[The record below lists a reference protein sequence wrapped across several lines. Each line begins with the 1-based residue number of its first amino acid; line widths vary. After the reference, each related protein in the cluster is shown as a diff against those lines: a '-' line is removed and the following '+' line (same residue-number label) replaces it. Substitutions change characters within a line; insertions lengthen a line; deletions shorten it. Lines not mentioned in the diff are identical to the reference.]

1 MCATLAKPQ
10 GPAQPICA
18 LISRVLKFALYL
30 LGSLTIFAQNETAPP
45 LHHIWSMSGALTPP
59 SSAAPVSIAQNYIQ
73 SIAAQHGVN
82 EKDLAG
88 LYLVKEHRSTQISV
102 THLLFRQQGQVLNAG
117 GKLFPRPS
125 AAAPSIESGAKAIR
139 AAAREVNP
147 AADSSYLPSRTFLA
161 KGEKTL
167 KFVRGGFGAAVDGQ
181 PVWYPVGRELRAAW
195 TFYMPDSGGFMY
207 YRTVVDAQTQA
218 VLKNTRLGAY
228 QNPQPP
234 RGLVFSDS
242 PQPNPNPGTL
252 TGVRPYVERV
262 MVSFAGDLQASP
274 KGWVDGTETAGNN
287 TVTGQNTV
295 GLLTSSPTTA
305 KSANR
310 DFSFPLQLGPGAPTP
325 TAFRDAATTNLFYWM
340 NRIHDFYWRIG
351 FDEAAGNF
359 QQDNLGR
366 GGIGGDPMYA

>member
-88 LYLVKEHRSTQISV
+88 LYLVKEHRSTQNSV
-102 THLLFRQQGQVLNAG
+102 THLLFRQQYEGIDVQGSEFTVNIDDQGQVLNAG

-125 AAAPSIESGAKAIR
+125 AAAPSIESGTKAIR

-181 PVWYPVGRELRAAW
+181 PVWYPVRRELRAAW

-218 VLKNTRLGAY
+218 VLKNTRL
-228 QNPQPP
+228 
-234 RGLVFSDS
+234 RGLS
-242 PQPNPNPGTL
+242 
-252 TGVRPYVERV
+252 
-262 MVSFAGDLQASP
+262 
-274 KGWVDGTETAGNN
+274 
-287 TVTGQNTV
+287 
-295 GLLTSSPTTA
+295 
-305 KSANR
+305 KSAASAR
-310 DFSFPLQLGPGAPTP
+310 SRLLRF
-325 TAFRDAATTNLFYWM
+325 AA
-340 NRIHDFYWRIG
+340 
-351 FDEAAGNF
+351 A
-359 QQDNLGR
+359 
-366 GGIGGDPMYA
+366 

>member
-1 MCATLAKPQ
+1 MGATLLKLR

-45 LHHIWSMSGALTPP
+45 LHHVWSMSDALTPP
-59 SSAAPVSIAQNYIQ
+59 SGAAPVSIAQNYIQ

-82 EKDLAG
+82 EKDLASV
-88 LYLVKEHRSTQISV
+88 YLVKEHRSTQNSV
-102 THLLFRQQGQVLNAG
+102 THLLFRQQYEGIDVQGSEFTVNIDDQGQVLNAG

-125 AAAPSIESGAKAIR
+125 AAAPSIESGKKAIR

-161 KGEKTL
+161 KGEKKL

-310 DFSFPLQLGPGAPTP
+310 DFSSLCNSDPERRRPPHFETQPPQTCS
-325 TAFRDAATTNLFYWM
+325 
-340 NRIHDFYWRIG
+340 IG
-351 FDEAAGNF
+351 
-359 QQDNLGR
+359 
-366 GGIGGDPMYA
+366 